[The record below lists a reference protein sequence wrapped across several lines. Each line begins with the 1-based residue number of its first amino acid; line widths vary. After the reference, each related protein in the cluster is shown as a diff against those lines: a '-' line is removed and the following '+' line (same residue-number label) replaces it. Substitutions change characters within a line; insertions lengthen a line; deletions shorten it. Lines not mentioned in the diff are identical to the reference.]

1 MEPQAEA
8 TVIVVVDDVL
18 LAVAPCSMLGFGV
31 VAADSLPPLEHNA
44 AGSQYK
50 DSFKIEAVNSQILPA
65 RGNSTLTINLQ
76 SKL

>member
-1 MEPQAEA
+1 
-8 TVIVVVDDVL
+8 
-18 LAVAPCSMLGFGV
+18 MLGFGV

-65 RGNSTLTINLQ
+65 RENFTLTINLQ
-76 SKL
+76 PKL